1 MMITHAT
8 RLATLLSIGLASCA
22 SSNCEKR
29 SIASTDSPD
38 AKYSV
43 VVYTLDCGAT
53 AATATHVA
61 LKKARGVDA
70 FDVFVADGE
79 SGKVKA
85 QWIGGREVVIKH
97 GSGRVFKE
105 EKTWNDVAIRYE
117 VED

>member
-1 MMITHAT
+1 MNICQGVGDMVFAETPHWPERDPPQEADMMTTHAT

-61 LKKARGVDA
+61 
-70 FDVFVADGE
+70 
-79 SGKVKA
+79 
-85 QWIGGREVVIKH
+85 
-97 GSGRVFKE
+97 
-105 EKTWNDVAIRYE
+105 
-117 VED
+117 